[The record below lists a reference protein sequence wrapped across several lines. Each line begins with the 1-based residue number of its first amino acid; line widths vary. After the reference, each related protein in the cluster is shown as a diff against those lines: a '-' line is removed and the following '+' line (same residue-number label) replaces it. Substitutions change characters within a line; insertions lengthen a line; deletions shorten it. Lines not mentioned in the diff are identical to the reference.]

1 MSDVLNYT
9 PSHLSSTPVIE
20 TPVTETV
27 AEQPVKASE
36 TKVETKPEVKQETT
50 TTADEYV
57 ANRCYTFISSVQVHT
72 EPDPNSLVVGVRS
85 VTDFVVPERI
95 LAANGYIWAEYH
107 SSPKHIRYAALAS
120 SDGSE
125 KFVE

>member
-9 PSHLSSTPVIE
+9 PSHLSSTPVVE
-20 TPVTETV
+20 TSETETV
-27 AEQPVKASE
+27 VEQPIKTPE
-36 TKVETKPEVKQETT
+36 TKAETKSEVKEEAA

-85 VTDFVVPERI
+85 VTDIVVPERI
-95 LAANGYIWAEYH
+95 LAANSYIWAEYH